1 MQMPALRIRHLLC
14 AMAALGGAGAL
25 AQPLEPTPRW
35 WINAGFY
42 THHFDA
48 NAGLQNENP
57 GLGLEWSRDDSY
69 ALTGGVFTNSDR
81 QTSHYLGLY
90 VTPVH
95 WAQGHWGVVAGAF
108 DGYPHAFGGSWFPAV
123 LPIVKWEGAAWGLH
137 VAYIPTL
144 PDRLYGGL
152 AFQLKFAIR

>member
-1 MQMPALRIRHLLC
+1 MPALRVRHLLC

-95 WAQGHWGVVAGAF
+95 WAQGHWGVVA
-108 DGYPHAFGGSWFPAV
+108 
-123 LPIVKWEGAAWGLH
+123 
-137 VAYIPTL
+137 
-144 PDRLYGGL
+144 
-152 AFQLKFAIR
+152 